1 MPAMTQPHPS
11 DPFAEG
17 AVPFDEAI
25 HRLASDGE
33 RFHRSR
39 GVPSERVALEH
50 AIGRTLAADVASLC
64 DHPNVDDASLDGI
77 ACRAADTTGASDEAP
92 VRLALIGESAAGR
105 PFDGVVGSGQAVRI
119 QTGAALP
126 EGADAIVPVERLEDD
141 GDGVRVHEPGR
152 TSAVRPKGQDVQVGD
167 IGLEAGRRVDAAAV
181 ALAAAMGHERL
192 EVRRPLRVAIV
203 TGGDEVVPPG
213 RPLAPGQVYDANG
226 PLLAALVRAAGAE
239 PTVVQRV
246 GDAEGALDAVLE
258 QVRDADLLLTCGGI
272 SMGRYDRAR
281 DLIRER
287 GRVIFRKVLLKP
299 GGPAT
304 FAYLDDL
311 PWLALPGNPVS
322 AAVTFLA
329 LGRAWLDRAGGRTG
343 PLPVQ
348 QRLAARAGAPLRA
361 AGPKTTLLR
370 VTGRWEEGRYVVR
383 PAGDQTSSVVRTLAL
398 ADALAVVPG
407 GARLEPGDRLE
418 AIPLAPHLG

>member
-1 MPAMTQPHPS
+1 MTTPHPS

-17 AVPFDEAI
+17 AIPFDEAI
-25 HRLASDGE
+25 QRLATDGA
-33 RFHRSR
+33 RFHQAR
-39 GVPSERVALEH
+39 GPGSDLVALDR
-50 AIGRTLAADVASLC
+50 AIGRVLAVDVASRC

-77 ACRAADTTGASDEAP
+77 ACRASDTTGARDDAP
-92 VRLALIGESAAGR
+92 VRLALVGESAAGR
-105 PFDGVVGSGQAVRI
+105 PFDGTVGSGQAVRI
-119 QTGAALP
+119 QTGAAVP
-126 EGADAIVPVERLEDD
+126 DGADAIVPVERLDD
-141 GDGVRVHEPGR
+141 EGDVAVVYEPAR
-152 TSAVRPKGQDVQVGD
+152 TGAVRPQGQDVRIGD
-167 IGLEAGRRVDAAAV
+167 VGLEAGRRVDASAL

-192 EVRRPLRVAIV
+192 EVRAPLRVAIV

-239 PTVVQRV
+239 PTVVHRV

-258 QVRDADLLLTCGGI
+258 EVQGADLLLTCGGI

-322 AAVTFLA
+322 AAVTFLS
-329 LGRAWLDRAGGRTG
+329 LGRAWLDRAAGRTG

-407 GARLEPGDRLE
+407 GVRLEPGERLE

>member
-1 MPAMTQPHPS
+1 MPAMMNPAT

-17 AVPFDEAI
+17 PVAFDEAI
-25 HRLASDGE
+25 AR
-33 RFHRSR
+33 
-39 GVPSERVALEH
+39 
-50 AIGRTLAADVASLC
+50 LAADGTLFAAGLVDAEEHVPLDVAVGRILARDLASVC
-64 DHPNVDDASLDGI
+64 DHPNVDDTSLDGI
-77 ACRAADTTGASDEAP
+77 ACREADSLNASDEAP
-92 VRLALIGESAAGR
+92 VELRLIGESAAGR
-105 PFDGVVGSGQAVRI
+105 PFGGVVGRGEAIRI
-119 QTGAALP
+119 QTGAAVP
-126 EGADAIVPVERLEDD
+126 EGADAIVPVERLEDR
-141 GDGVRVHEPGR
+141 GDVVRIFEP
-152 TSAVRPKGQDVQVGD
+152 ARPGAIRHRGQDVRIGD
-167 IGLEAGRRVDAAAV
+167 VGLEVGRRIDAAAV

-192 EVRRPLRVAIV
+192 TVRRRLRVAIV

-213 RPLAPGQVYDANG
+213 QPLAPGQVYDANG
-226 PLLAALVRAAGAE
+226 PTLAALVRAAGAQ
-239 PTVVQRV
+239 PTVAQRV

-258 QVRDADLLLTCGGI
+258 EVQGADLLLTCGGI

-287 GRVIFRKVLLKP
+287 GRVVFRKVLLKP

-322 AAVTFLA
+322 AAVTFLT

-418 AIPLAPHLG
+418 AIPLPPHLG